1 MNRLPTAVRISA
13 CLAAVAVAGA
23 LTPAVCAAPVTVR
36 PNVIVI
42 LSDDQGYGDV
52 GVQGCKDIRTPHL
65 DSIARDG
72 VRLTNG
78 YVSAPQCSPTR
89 AGLMTGRYQQRFGH
103 ESNRAVPDSS
113 LDLKQTT
120 LAAVLKRA
128 GYATGL
134 IGKWHLGIDGKH
146 HPQSRGF
153 DEFFGFLGGAN
164 PYLPRGPRKVVPRI
178 LRGRK
183 PVVETEYLTDA
194 FGREAVAF
202 IERHRTRPFFLY
214 LAFNA
219 PHGPLQATEK
229 YLRRFPTIK
238 DPKRRT
244 YAAMVSAMDDAVGRV
259 LGTLRQ
265 AGLDEKTLIFYLSDN
280 GGPTE
285 VNASSNAPL
294 RGVKGEVREGGIRVP
309 FFVRWKG
316 RLPAGKTF
324 DQPAISLDI
333 FPTVLAAAGIKPPAD
348 ARLDGVNLL
357 PWLTGK
363 RTDPPHDV
371 LYWRFNFPARQP
383 ARHKWAIRQGDWKL
397 FTDLDANRKRKKQQV
412 PETGRVML
420 VNLAKDIGERRDL
433 STADPEK
440 AKRLRER
447 WKKWNAQLV
456 TPKAPEPRR
465 RRKKSGRIEQRD
477 AR

>member
-1 MNRLPTAVRISA
+1 MNRLS
-13 CLAAVAVAGA
+13 CLAAVAVAA
-23 LTPAVCAAPVTVR
+23 SLAPAGFAAPATAR

-42 LSDDQGYGDV
+42 LSDDHGYGDV
-52 GVQGCKDIRTPHL
+52 GVHGCKDIRTPHL
-65 DSIARDG
+65 DSIAREG
-72 VRLTNG
+72 VRFTNG

-103 ESNRAVPDSS
+103 EYNRAVPDSS

-134 IGKWHLGIDGKH
+134 VGKWHLGIDEKH

-153 DEFFGFLGGAN
+153 DDFFGFLGGAN

-183 PVVETEYLTDA
+183 PVAETAYLTDA

-202 IERHRTRPFFLY
+202 IERHRAQPFFLY

-219 PHGPLQATEK
+219 PHGPLEASEK
-229 YLRRFPTIK
+229 YLRRFPDIK
-238 DPKRRT
+238 DEKRRT

-259 LGTLRQ
+259 LGKLRTT
-265 AGLDEKTLIFYLSDN
+265 GLDEKTLIFFLSDN

-324 DQPAISLDI
+324 DQPVIQLDV
-333 FPTVLAAAGIKPPAD
+333 FPTVLAAAGIKAPAD
-348 ARLDGVNLL
+348 TRLDGVNLL
-357 PWLTGK
+357 PWLSGK
-363 RTDPPHDV
+363 RTDAPHDV
-371 LYWRFNFPARQP
+371 LYWRFNFPHRQP

-412 PETGRVML
+412 PETGGIML

-433 STADPEK
+433 SGGEAQKVK
-440 AKRLRER
+440 ALREL

-456 TPKAPEPRR
+456 TPKPPEPKR
-465 RRKKSGRIEQRD
+465 RRKKSRAD
-477 AR
+477 